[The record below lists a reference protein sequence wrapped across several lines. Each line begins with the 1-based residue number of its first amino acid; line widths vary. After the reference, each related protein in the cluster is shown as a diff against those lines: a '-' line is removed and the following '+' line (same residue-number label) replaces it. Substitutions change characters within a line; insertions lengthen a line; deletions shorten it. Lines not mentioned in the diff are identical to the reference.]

1 MKVEMHALKLGLI
14 PDLEEQF
21 DNAQDDI
28 KRAFAEPGRYAQN
41 KGVVT
46 AEINIKVVFNFAPD
60 TGVAVMETTCT
71 PKLPKLAGGKR
82 VLNLRGGDF
91 LIEEDDNS
99 EQVAMQFTKP
109 QVVE

>member
-1 MKVEMHALKLGLI
+1 MKVEMHALTLARVPG
-14 PDLEEQF
+14 LEEQF
-21 DNAQDDI
+21 DEAQDDV
-28 KRAFAEPGRYAQN
+28 KRAFAEPGRYALKQ
-41 KGVVT
+41 GVLS
-46 AEINIKVVFNFAPD
+46 AEINIKLVFNFAPD

-99 EQVAMQFTKP
+99 EQVALQFTKP
-109 QVVE
+109 EVVE